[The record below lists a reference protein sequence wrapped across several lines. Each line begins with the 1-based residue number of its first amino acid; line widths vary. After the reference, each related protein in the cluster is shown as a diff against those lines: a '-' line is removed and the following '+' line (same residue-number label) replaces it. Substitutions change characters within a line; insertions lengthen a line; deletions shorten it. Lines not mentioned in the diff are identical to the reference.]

1 VTIRSRQHQQTT
13 SRALPLLLAAI
24 AAIGACSSDDFSG
37 VGGSLPTDVSQ
48 DSLEILLPPV
58 YLEAF
63 AVVTPIDTVP
73 GPERPALYLGDRPEG
88 SWRGTPLLRFDVGDS
103 LIQEMVPAD
112 WNDVVKVQ
120 LRLKG
125 MVQDAEAAVV
135 REVSLYELANPLAES
150 DLLVDDASTLFG
162 PVLTT
167 ATFNVGNQAVD
178 LPREIV
184 QGWFEQGTHNGIA
197 IDHVSPDKGDL
208 YSNFAGYA
216 GNEFTSGSRVYST
229 SESIRPELFLELRDN
244 SMNFEVPVLLDLG
257 HLIQTMP
264 DPAVDPHFGSY
275 FERRLWLKFDIGP
288 DIVPTDATINAGT
301 LVMRVREDLTMQVR
315 PYSQGPIRL
324 GQEIRAWE
332 AIREEAGDDP
342 SFESAYGEGGREIIG
357 GVAAFNPDP
366 GAGDEEPLTEWR
378 LDVTEYVQR
387 QVNEI
392 VPNDLLAGAT
402 VNDVGLLLGFT
413 RENLDLCLGVFYG
426 PDAPDSLKP
435 RLEITYTPPADSW
448 R

>member
-1 VTIRSRQHQQTT
+1 MTIRSRQHQQTT

-135 REVSLYELANPLAES
+135 REV
-150 DLLVDDASTLFG
+150 
-162 PVLTT
+162 
-167 ATFNVGNQAVD
+167 
-178 LPREIV
+178 V

-257 HLIQTMP
+257 HLTETMP

-275 FERRLWLKFDIGP
+275 FERRLWLKFGIGP

-301 LVMRVREDLTMQVR
+301 LVMQVREDLTMQVR
-315 PYSQGPIRL
+315 PYAQGPIRL

-332 AIREEAGDDP
+332 AIRGEAGDDP
-342 SFESAYGEGGREIIG
+342 AFESAYGEGGREIIG

-392 VPNDLLAGAT
+392 VPNDLPAATNPGRSRGAAS
-402 VNDVGLLLGFT
+402 
-413 RENLDLCLGVFYG
+413 RCRS
-426 PDAPDSLKP
+426 ARSASSASL
-435 RLEITYTPPADSW
+435 RAA
-448 R
+448 